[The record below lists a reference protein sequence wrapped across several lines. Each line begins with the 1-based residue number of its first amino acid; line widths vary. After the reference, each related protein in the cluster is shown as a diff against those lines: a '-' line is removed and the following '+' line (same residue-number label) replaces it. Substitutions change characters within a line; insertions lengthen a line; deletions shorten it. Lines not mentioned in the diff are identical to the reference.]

1 MFSIAADNGKTSK
14 LSNKSGKSS
23 DKLSKGSD
31 SVKKDYE
38 KNKRK
43 INFLPEWKDTYE
55 WVQYSDAEG
64 LMYCS
69 ICVKHDK
76 KRPQVLYLD
85 VRVFALIH

>member
-1 MFSIAADNGKTSK
+1 MAGLFKFGFSK

-43 INFLPEWKDTYE
+43 RNFLPAWKDTYE

-85 VRVFALIH
+85 AKFF